1 MKKLQSL
8 LSKGVVK
15 SYQGAQRPWM
25 QDVNEEEIYA
35 SIATKEHEALV
46 DAIVADALGQ
56 SYSIAG

>member
-8 LSKGVVK
+8 LTKGVVK

-25 QDVNEEEIYA
+25 QDVNEEDIYV
-35 SIATKEHEALV
+35 SIATKEHQDDV

>member
-15 SYQGAQRPWM
+15 SYQGAQKPWM
-25 QDVNEEEIYA
+25 QDVNEEDIYA
-35 SIATKEHEALV
+35 SIATTEHEALV